1 MSVEVDQRLHD
12 AKGAS
17 REAADSSW
25 VEGLG
30 RYGLVAKGISY
41 GLVGVL
47 AAALALSED
56 GKATSREGAFAQL
69 AQESGYGKPLLV
81 ALALGFLAYAAW
93 RIVQAIFDRDREGS
107 DAKALAKR
115 AGYAGRAVIY
125 VALAVAAIQLL
136 DGTGA
141 GQSGGVQEKSVTA
154 RILEYPAGRWLVGLV
169 GLAFVGA
176 ALFNAYRAFTQKFE
190 ENWNVGEMSST
201 ERTWL
206 PRLSSLGLLARFV
219 VFGLIGWFLVKAA
232 WQHDPKE
239 AIGLDGALQKVIQ
252 ASYGTVLLTIVAVG
266 LLCYALFCFAEA
278 RYRDV

>member
-1 MSVEVDQRLHD
+1 VSVEVD
-12 AKGAS
+12 AKQVS
-17 REAADSSW
+17 REAADSTW

-47 AAALALSED
+47 AAALALSGE
-56 GKATSREGAFAQL
+56 GKATSREGAFEQL
-69 AQESGYGKPLLV
+69 AQEGGYGKPLLV
-81 ALALGFLAYAAW
+81 ALALGFLSYAAW

-107 DAKALAKR
+107 DAQALAKR
-115 AGYAGRAVIY
+115 AGYVGRAVIY
-125 VALAVAAIQLL
+125 VALAIAAFQLL
-136 DGTGA
+136 DGTG
-141 GQSGGVQEKSVTA
+141 GGGSSGVEEKSLTA
-154 RILEYPAGRWLVGLV
+154 QVLDYPAGRWLVGLV
-169 GLAFVGA
+169 GLAFIGA

-190 ENWNVGEMSST
+190 ENWNAGEMSAT

-252 ASYGTVLLTIVAVG
+252 ASYGTVLLTIVAGG

>member
-1 MSVEVDQRLHD
+1 MSVDVDERLRG
-12 AKGAS
+12 AKRAS

-47 AAALALSED
+47 AAALALAGD
-56 GKATSREGAFAQL
+56 GEATSREGAFEQL
-69 AQESGYGKPLLV
+69 AQEGGYGKPLLV

-107 DAKALAKR
+107 GAKAVAKR

-125 VALAVAAIQLL
+125 VALAIAALQLL
-136 DGTGA
+136 DGTGGGSA
-141 GQSGGVQEKSVTA
+141 GVEEKSVTA

-169 GLAFVGA
+169 GLAFVAA
-176 ALFNAYRAFTQKFE
+176 ALFNAYRGVTQKFE
-190 ENWNVGEMSST
+190 EKWDVAEMSSA

-206 PRLSSLGLLARFV
+206 PRLSTAGLFARFV

-232 WQHDPKE
+232 YEHDPKE

-252 ASYGTVLLTIVAVG
+252 ASYGPVLLTIMAAG

-278 RYRDV
+278 RYRRV

>member
-1 MSVEVDQRLHD
+1 MSIDVDERLRS
-12 AKGAS
+12 AKQAS

-47 AAALALSED
+47 AAALALAGD
-56 GKATSREGAFAQL
+56 GKATSREGAFEQV
-69 AQESGYGKPLLV
+69 AQEGGYGKPLLV
-81 ALALGFLAYAAW
+81 ALAFGFLAYAAW
-93 RIVQAIFDRDREGS
+93 RVVQAIFDRDGEGS

-115 AGYAGRAVIY
+115 GGYAGRAVIY
-125 VALAVAAIQLL
+125 VALAVAALQLL
-136 DGTGA
+136 DGTGGGSA
-141 GQSGGVQEKSVTA
+141 GVEEKSVTA

-169 GLAFVGA
+169 GLAFIGA
-176 ALFNAYRAFTQKFE
+176 ALFNAYRASTQKFE
-190 ENWNVGEMSST
+190 EKWNVGEMSSP

-206 PRLSSLGLLARFV
+206 PRLSSAGLFARFV

-232 WQHDPKE
+232 YEHDPKE
-239 AIGLDGALQKVIQ
+239 AIGLDGALQKVM
-252 ASYGTVLLTIVAVG
+252 ASYGPILLTIVAAG

-278 RYRDV
+278 RYRRV

>member
-1 MSVEVDQRLHD
+1 MSVDVDERLRG
-12 AKGAS
+12 AKRAS

-47 AAALALSED
+47 AAALALAGD
-56 GKATSREGAFAQL
+56 GEATSREGAFEQL
-69 AQESGYGKPLLV
+69 AQEGGYGKPLLV

-107 DAKALAKR
+107 GAKAVAKR

-125 VALAVAAIQLL
+125 VALAIAALQLL
-136 DGTGA
+136 DGTGGGSA
-141 GQSGGVQEKSVTA
+141 GVEEKSVTA
-154 RILEYPAGRWLVGLV
+154 RILEYPAGRWFVGLV
-169 GLAFVGA
+169 GLAFVAA
-176 ALFNAYRAFTQKFE
+176 ALFNAYRGLTQKFE
-190 ENWNVGEMSST
+190 EKWDVAEMSSA

-206 PRLSSLGLLARFV
+206 PRLSTAGLFARFV

-232 WQHDPKE
+232 YEHDPKE

-252 ASYGTVLLTIVAVG
+252 ASYGPVLLTIVAAG

-278 RYRDV
+278 RYRRV

>member
-1 MSVEVDQRLHD
+1 MSVDVDEGLRS
-12 AKGAS
+12 AKQAS
-17 REAADSSW
+17 REAAHSSW

-41 GLVGVL
+41 GLVGLL
-47 AAALALSED
+47 AAALALAGD
-56 GKATSREGAFAQL
+56 GMATSREGAFGQL
-69 AQESGYGKPLLV
+69 GQESGYGKPLLV

-93 RIVQAIFDRDREGS
+93 RLVQAIFDRDGEGS
-107 DAKALAKR
+107 GAKALAKR

-125 VALAVAAIQLL
+125 VALAVAALQLL
-136 DGTGA
+136 DGTGGGSA
-141 GQSGGVQEKSVTA
+141 GVEEKSVTA

-169 GLAFVGA
+169 GLAFVAA
-176 ALFNAYRAFTQKFE
+176 ALFNGYRGLTQKFE
-190 ENWNVGEMSST
+190 EKWDVAEMSPA

-206 PRLSSLGLLARFV
+206 PRLTTAGLFARLV

-232 WQHDPKE
+232 YEHDPKE

-252 ASYGTVLLTIVAVG
+252 ASYGPVLLTIVAAG

-278 RYRDV
+278 RYRRV

>member
-1 MSVEVDQRLHD
+1 MSSDVDEGLRS
-12 AKGAS
+12 AKQTT

-41 GLVGVL
+41 GLVGLL
-47 AAALALSED
+47 AVALALAGD
-56 GKATSREGAFAQL
+56 GKATSREGAFEQL

-107 DAKALAKR
+107 DPKALAKR
-115 AGYAGRAVIY
+115 VGYAGRAVIY
-125 VALAVAAIQLL
+125 VALAVAALQLL
-136 DGTGA
+136 DGT
-141 GQSGGVQEKSVTA
+141 SGGSAGVEEKSVTA

-169 GLAFVGA
+169 GLAFVAA
-176 ALFNAYRAFTQKFE
+176 ALFNAYRGFTQKFE
-190 ENWNVGEMSST
+190 EKWNVAEMSAA

-206 PRLSSLGLLARFV
+206 PRLSTAGLFARFV

-232 WQHDPKE
+232 YEHDPKE
-239 AIGLDGALQKVIQ
+239 AIGLDGALQKVIE
-252 ASYGTVLLTIVAVG
+252 ASYGTILLAIVAVG

-278 RYRDV
+278 RYRRL

>member
-1 MSVEVDQRLHD
+1 VKVDVDEGLRS
-12 AKGAS
+12 AKQAS

-47 AAALALSED
+47 AGALALSA
-56 GKATSREGAFAQL
+56 GGQATSREGAFEQL
-69 AQESGYGKPLLV
+69 AQEGGYGKLLLV

-107 DAKALAKR
+107 GAKALAKR
-115 AGYAGRAVIY
+115 AGFVGRAVIY
-125 VALAVAAIQLL
+125 VALAVAALQLL
-136 DGTGA
+136 DGTGGGGSA
-141 GQSGGVQEKSVTA
+141 GVEEKSLTA

-169 GLAFVGA
+169 GLAFIAA

-190 ENWNVGEMSST
+190 ENWNEGEMTST

-232 WQHDPKE
+232 YQHDPKE

-252 ASYGTVLLTIVAVG
+252 ASYGTALLTVVAVG

-278 RYRDV
+278 RYRRV

>member
-1 MSVEVDQRLHD
+1 MSVEAD
-12 AKGAS
+12 AKQAS
-17 REAADSSW
+17 REAADSTW

-47 AAALALSED
+47 AGALALSEG
-56 GKATSREGAFAQL
+56 GKATSREGAFEQL
-69 AQESGYGKPLLV
+69 AREGGYGKPLLV

-115 AGYAGRAVIY
+115 AGYVGRAVIY

-136 DGTGA
+136 DGTG
-141 GQSGGVQEKSVTA
+141 GGGSSGVEEKSLTA
-154 RILEYPAGRWLVGLV
+154 RVLDYPAGRWLVGLV
-169 GLAFVGA
+169 GLAFIGA

-190 ENWNVGEMSST
+190 ENWNAGEMSAT

-252 ASYGTVLLTIVAVG
+252 ASYGTVLLGIVAAG